1 MSITPLATY
10 LEAMLVSVDNQ
21 SCSGLADGF
30 DSESISHD
38 WFQRTLKDSK
48 VCSLYKD
55 LVNKLGLEG
64 GHLLLEDTILE
75 KHTLGLEG
83 ICKLLDTKTG
93 GFILGL
99 SVVLLCWS
107 DGKKTLPLAF
117 LPYTKGKSKHDLAV
131 ELLEQAKEWGLT
143 PKYTLF
149 DAWYASQKVLK
160 TVIRLGWH
168 FVTRLRKNRYLDG
181 KKLKTRY
188 SHPNWHTIGKLKGG
202 IEVKV
207 FRRGRKFYATSDTSL
222 EWKTVKKLYK
232 IRAEIEEVFRV
243 LKQECGWQGVQQRNI
258 KTYTNHLTFGLLAY
272 HYLQKLKLQ
281 TRSGVFALRRR
292 LISRKLTLHR
302 DDLNAFLDTA
312 A

>member
-1 MSITPLATY
+1 
-10 LEAMLVSVDNQ
+10 LEALLLAVDNQ

-30 DSESISHD
+30 EVESISHD

-48 VCSLYKD
+48 VSSLYKD
-55 LVNKLGLEG
+55 LVNKLKMEG
-64 GHLLLEDTILE
+64 GYLLLDDTILE

-107 DGKKTLPLAF
+107 DGKKTIPLAF
-117 LPYTKGKSKHDLAV
+117 LPYQKGKSKHDLAV

-143 PKYTLF
+143 PKYILF

-160 TVIRLGWH
+160 TLIRLGWH

-188 SHPNWHTIGKLKGG
+188 RHPNWHIIGKLKGG

-207 FRRGRKFYATSDTSL
+207 FRRGSKFYATSHTTL

-232 IRAEIEEVFRV
+232 MRAEIEEVFRI

-258 KTYTNHLTFGLLAY
+258 QTYTNHLTFGLLAY
-272 HYLQKLKLQ
+272 LYLKKLKLQ
-281 TRSGVFALRRR
+281 TRSGVFVLRRR
-292 LISRKLTLHR
+292 LISGKLTLNR
-302 DDLNAFLDTA
+302 DDLFAFLDTA